1 MIVALLFLAAAGSA
15 QAEAPAPELCDVY
28 YFGIG
33 QRPDYARAFACE
45 MAEPPERRNW
55 VLLAVMYLNGE
66 GTARDLGRAREAL
79 GHKRPDYCGAT
90 CAALDEVLRRQE
102 AAPTKRYPRVDY
114 CRDIAITTPDANYC
128 LGVEERK
135 EELRRKRAGKN
146 LAASL
151 PPKARKRFAALG
163 QAFAKFKKADGL
175 REYENFRDGTIRDE
189 ASEIMEKRV
198 AKHYQAALAA
208 WGPGA
213 TGPPPKTRSLA
224 EADREL
230 NEIYRGI
237 MDGLNADIAEAQA
250 TAAPEEREQRVEDA
264 TGVKT
269 ATRDAERAW
278 LRYAEAWKGFFKS
291 VRPDDA
297 LALEKLRAF
306 LTEQRIRELKY
317 PSIGES
323 EVLDPEDE

>member
-1 MIVALLFLAAAGSA
+1 MILALLFLAAAGSA
-15 QAEAPAPELCDVY
+15 QAEAPTSEMCDVY

-33 QRPDYARAFACE
+33 QPRDYARAFACE
-45 MAEPPERRNW
+45 TAEPVERRNW
-55 VLLAVMYLNGE
+55 LLLAMMYLNGE

-79 GHKRPDYCGAT
+79 GHRRPDYCGAT

-102 AAPTKRYPRVDY
+102 AAPAKRYPRVDY
-114 CRDIAITTPDANYC
+114 CRDIALTTPDANYC

-151 PPKARKRFAALG
+151 APEARKRFAALAR
-163 QAFAKFKKADGL
+163 AFAKFKEADGM
-175 REYENFRDGTIRDE
+175 REYQNFRDGTIRGE

-198 AKHYQAALAA
+198 AKHYQTALAV
-208 WGPGA
+208 WGPRA
-213 TGPPPKTRSLA
+213 TQTPPSARPLA

-237 MDGLNADIAEAQA
+237 MAGLNADIAQARA
-250 TAAPEEREQRVEDA
+250 TAEPKERAERTEDA
-264 TGVKT
+264 AGVKT
-269 ATRDAERAW
+269 ATRDAQRAW
-278 LRYAEAWKGFFKS
+278 LRYAEAWKGFLKS

-297 LALEKLRAF
+297 PALE
-306 LTEQRIRELKY
+306 
-317 PSIGES
+317 
-323 EVLDPEDE
+323 